1 MALNKLNALVMA
13 AALGSLGGC
22 LSPPD
27 EYYGAYTASCQPGG
41 DLRASLLDIAH
52 DTASKLA
59 LPLTIDSGGV
69 DSTRA
74 IINLPEIP
82 GATPYRENSSGQ
94 IIFSWTPSL
103 SPGELGVV
111 IIGSLKK
118 DKALVETIRAA
129 VEAQLKSHGCAPW
142 TFDGVRTVYF

>member
-1 MALNKLNALVMA
+1 MAVNRLTALLVA
-13 AALGSLGGC
+13 AALGNLSGC

-27 EYYGAYTASCQPGG
+27 AYYGAYTASCRPGG
-41 DLRASLLDIAH
+41 DLRASLVNIARS
-52 DTASKLA
+52 TASKLS
-59 LPLTIDSGGV
+59 LPLKIDVGRT

-74 IINLPEIP
+74 IVDLPSIP

-94 IIFSWTPSL
+94 IVFSWTPSL

-118 DKALVETIRAA
+118 DKPLVENIRVV
-129 VEAQLKSHGCAPW
+129 VEEQLKSHGCAPW